1 MAAKVRAS
9 RSPSSRSSDRYSNA
23 LLGQPQYHNHQDD
36 DHQHPNNDA
45 NDASVH
51 FASVKSGVVSSTS
64 TQVVHEPNL
73 AKIAEVCGYRPQ
85 VRGYARPSMVGPLG
99 REA

>member
-45 NDASVH
+45 NDASVL
-51 FASVKSGVVSSTS
+51 FASVKLSWSST
-64 TQVVHEPNL
+64 
-73 AKIAEVCGYRPQ
+73 RP
-85 VRGYARPSMVGPLG
+85 VRSCMSRT
-99 REA
+99 

>member
-51 FASVKSGVVSSTS
+51 FASVKFRGQQHFRSGRASRT
-64 TQVVHEPNL
+64 
-73 AKIAEVCGYRPQ
+73 
-85 VRGYARPSMVGPLG
+85 
-99 REA
+99 